1 MKNLFY
7 CLSFVFLISS
17 CEQKPEQPDTLPMKV
32 AKAYGFENFGQVNSI
47 AYTWNVQRDSV
58 NVLSR
63 DWKWNI
69 KDSTVYYSG
78 PDTTFTYSLT
88 ADSLPKQ
95 DGAFINDKYWFMMPF
110 QLAWDTGY
118 TYETVENVPSP
129 IAQANSTKLT
139 ILYKSGEPTSPEM
152 GYTPGDAYD
161 LYLDENNLILEWTFR
176 RGNGTEGRTWTWE
189 NSEKFGPI
197 TLTKDHM
204 GADGNRFIWFTDIK
218 VD

>member
-1 MKNLFY
+1 MKNYLFL
-7 CLSFVFLISS
+7 LSFLWMISS
-17 CEQKPEQPDTLPMKV
+17 CEQKAEMPDTLPFKV
-32 AKAYGFENFGQVNSI
+32 AKAYGFENFDQINSI

-95 DGAFINDKYWFMMPF
+95 DGGFINDKYWLMMPF

-118 TYETVENVPSP
+118 TYETLENVPSP
-129 IAQANSTKLT
+129 IAGANSTKLT
-139 ILYKSGEPTSPEM
+139 ILYNSGEPAASGM

-161 LYLDENNLILEWTFR
+161 LYLNDDFMITEWVFR
-176 RGNGTEGRTWTWE
+176 RGNGPEGRAMTWE
-189 NSEKFGPI
+189 NVQSFGPVKFA
-197 TLTKDHM
+197 TDHANDA
-204 GADGNRFIWFTDIK
+204 GQRFIWFTNIE
-218 VD
+218 VN